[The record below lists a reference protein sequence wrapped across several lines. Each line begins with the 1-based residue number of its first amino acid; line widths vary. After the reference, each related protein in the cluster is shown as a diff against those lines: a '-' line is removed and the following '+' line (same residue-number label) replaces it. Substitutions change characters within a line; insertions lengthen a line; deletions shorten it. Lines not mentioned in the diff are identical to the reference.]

1 MKTEYLIAI
10 IDDNESG
17 LKSAMGEIQRFLKKE
32 AILLNYQI
40 IIVNNDWKAEAD
52 ENFNKLMNEPEL
64 DMVLVDFN
72 LDDSFKGDAVIE
84 YIRESGVNYHVP
96 IVFYTSQNVD
106 NLVNR
111 SNQNRVKSGKQVFEG
126 IYYTDRDFLEGKV
139 TSILESLIKK
149 ENTIQRGR
157 GLLLDS
163 CSEIEAKISQ
173 IFSLLKIKLVNKK
186 AAAKIIFKH
195 LKRGASDSFKKKLHK
210 ENDVSIFNFINSSDC
225 RTHTHKKVA
234 SLYEILSMPELSSLI
249 TAGKVSVFGRLYSD
263 IVSKSPSKQGLMD
276 FRNIYSHCSKV
287 DIIPIHNPKY
297 IRQEC
302 IAQLQ
307 NLDSIID
314 LLNS

>member
-17 LKSAMGEIQRFLKKE
+17 LKSTMGEVQRFLKKE
-32 AILLNYQI
+32 AISLNYQI
-40 IIVNNDWKAEAD
+40 IIVNNDWQAESDA
-52 ENFNKLMNEPEL
+52 NFNNLMNDPEL

-72 LDDSFKGDAVIE
+72 LDDSFKGDTVIE
-84 YIRESGVNYHVP
+84 YIRESRVNYHVP
-96 IVFYTSQNVD
+96 IVFYTSQNVG

-111 SNQNRVKSGKQVFEG
+111 ANQNRVKSGKQVFEG
-126 IYYTDRDFLEGKV
+126 IYYTDRDVLERKV

-149 ENTIQRGR
+149 ENTIRRGR

-186 AAAKIIFKH
+186 VAAKIIFKH
-195 LKRGASDSFKKKLHK
+195 LKRGASDSFKKKLDK
-210 ENDVSIFNFINSSDC
+210 ENDVSIFNFINSSHC

-234 SLYEILSMPELSSLI
+234 SLYEILNMPELSSLI
-249 TAGKVSVFGRLYSD
+249 TTGKVSVLGRLYSD
-263 IVSKSPSKQGLMD
+263 IVSKSTSKKGLME
-276 FRNIYSHCSKV
+276 FRNIYSHCSEV
-287 DIIPIHNPKY
+287 DINPIHKPKY

-307 NLDSIID
+307 NLDSIIN